1 MTRASLTWI
10 CGLTLICG
18 GTAGAQIPES
28 LKVPGTEVVLLKA
41 LGKGKQIYVCSAKP
55 GDDSQFAW
63 VLDRPQAELLD
74 EKGNAIGKHY
84 KGPVWEAAD
93 GSKVGGQV
101 AQRANAPGA
110 NAIPWLLLKASS
122 HEGSGTFARVSY
134 IQRVD
139 TEGGVAPAAGC
150 DKSHAGAEVP
160 ADYQATYLFYVPEPE
175 TPLKSLPYS
184 PSLDLTDMDRSAN
197 PCEDFYRYTC
207 GGWLKNNPI
216 PADQSGWSV
225 YQKLGQD
232 NERFLWG
239 ILEDT
244 AKANPA
250 RSTVEREIGDFFAAC
265 MDEAAAE
272 KAGAAPL
279 DEEFAAIRAL
289 KSVADFPALLAREHV
304 AQNFGMLFSFSAN
317 QDYADSS
324 REIAFAG
331 AGGLGLPDR
340 DYYTKTDAKSEEIR
354 KKYVAHVERTLE
366 LAGDPAAESAKEAAA
381 IMRIETELAKASL
394 TRVEQRDPYKLFHK
408 MDRAQLQ
415 ALTPALN
422 WTAYLKASGLGE
434 LNVYNVTE
442 PAFFKEVQTL
452 LTATPLA
459 DWKAYMRWHA
469 THARAAYLSKAFV
482 EANFDFFGKYLRGTP
497 ELRPRWKRCVQ
508 YVDSDLGEAL
518 GQVFVERTFGPDM
531 KARTLTMTKEI
542 EKAMEDDIKQ
552 LPWMSEA
559 TRQQALEK
567 LHAVTNKIG
576 YPDKWRDYSSI
587 RIERGDFAGDAE
599 RAAIFEGRR
608 QLAKIGKPVD
618 RGEWGMTPPTVN
630 AYYDPQ
636 MNDINF
642 PAGVLQP
649 PVFDPKMDDAP
660 NYGDTGGTI
669 GHELTHGFDDEG
681 RQFDARGNLHDWWTE
696 ADAKEFQKRAD
707 CVADQYG
714 QYTVVDE
721 IKINSRLTLG
731 EDVADLGGEL
741 LSYMAWKDATR
752 DQKLT
757 PIDGLTPE
765 QRFFVGFAQWA
776 CGDERAE
783 SKRVH
788 AITDP
793 HSPPEYRVNG
803 VVANMPEFAAAFACK
818 VGQPMVR
825 EKPCR
830 VW

>member
-1 MTRASLTWI
+1 MRLSFALLYAALS
-10 CGLTLICG
+10 
-18 GTAGAQIPES
+18 AFAQTS
-28 LKVPGTEVVLLKA
+28 
-41 LGKGKQIYVCSAKP
+41 
-55 GDDSQFAW
+55 
-63 VLDRPQAELLD
+63 
-74 EKGNAIGKHY
+74 
-84 KGPVWEAAD
+84 
-93 GSKVGGQV
+93 
-101 AQRANAPGA
+101 
-110 NAIPWLLLKASS
+110 
-122 HEGSGTFARVSY
+122 
-134 IQRVD
+134 
-139 TEGGVAPAAGC
+139 
-150 DKSHAGAEVP
+150 
-160 ADYQATYLFYVPEPE
+160 E
-175 TPLKSLPYS
+175 TPLQSLPYS
-184 PSLDLTDMDRSAN
+184 PSLDLTDMDRAAD
-197 PCEDFYRYTC
+197 PCTDFYRFSC
-207 GGWLKNNPI
+207 GGWLKKNPI
-216 PADQSGWSV
+216 PPDQSSWSV
-225 YQKLGQD
+225 YAKLAQD

-239 ILEDT
+239 ILVDT
-244 AKANPA
+244 SRPSAA
-250 RSTVEREIGDFFAAC
+250 RSAVEREIGDFFAAC
-265 MDEAAAE
+265 MDEPTVE

-279 DEEFAAIRAL
+279 RAELEAIARL
-289 KSVADFPALLAREHV
+289 KSTGDFPELLAGEHL
-304 AQNFGMLFSFSAN
+304 AQNFGVLFGFSSN

-354 KKYVAHVERTLE
+354 RKYVAHVARMLE
-366 LAGDPAAESAKEAAA
+366 LLGDPPAASAGGAQAV
-381 IMRIETELAKASL
+381 MQIETALAKASL

-408 MDRAQLQ
+408 MDRRQLQ
-415 ALTPALN
+415 ALTPLLD
-422 WTAYLKASGLGE
+422 WPRYLKASGLPD
-434 LNVYNVTE
+434 LNEYNVSE
-442 PAFFKEVQTL
+442 PAFFEEVNRL
-452 LTATPLA
+452 LKSTPL
-459 DWKAYMRWHA
+459 DGWKAYLRWHVA
-469 THARAAYLSKAFV
+469 HARARYLSTAFV
-482 EANFDFFGKYLRGTP
+482 QADFDFFGKYLRGTP

-508 YVDSDLGEAL
+508 YVDRDLGEAL
-518 GQVFVERTFGPDM
+518 GQVFVERTFSADM
-531 KARTLTMTKEI
+531 KARTLAMTKEI

-552 LPWMSEA
+552 LPWMGEA
-559 TRQQALEK
+559 TRQQALLK
-567 LHAVTNKIG
+567 LHAVVNKVG

-587 RIERGDFAGDAE
+587 RIDRADFAGNVR

-649 PVFDPKMDDAP
+649 PLFDPKIDDAP
-660 NYGDTGGTI
+660 NYGNTGGTI

-681 RQFDARGNLHDWWTE
+681 RQFDAHGNLHDWWSA

-707 CVADQYG
+707 CVADQYA
-714 QYTVVDE
+714 QYTVVDD

-741 LSYMAWKDATR
+741 LAYMAWKDATR
-752 DQKLT
+752 GQKLT
-757 PIDGLTPE
+757 PIDGFTPE
-765 QRFFVGFAQWA
+765 QRFFIGFAQWA

-793 HSPPEYRVNG
+793 HSPPEYRING
-803 VVANMPEFAAAFACK
+803 VAVNMPEFAAAFACK